1 MKSEPRR
8 AIVAVPWGP
17 LRGLRVV
24 LDPGAQLKVGR
35 AEWADLKVPHDR
47 QMSGLHFELAWD
59 GERCAVRDLGSV
71 TGTLIDGEPGKKE
84 GSVGHGGWIKAG
96 ETVFTVHAEG
106 GAPERDDLSEAPPE
120 QLDVPGFVGEARR
133 REAEEARARRRD
145 AEEALPI
152 LQAEAASGDLVAV
165 LDSAKDARI
174 VELLR
179 AAVEEQQSLYD
190 GLPGE
195 VMSDVAPYVVRL
207 PQGSRLLASLV
218 GEGWGKR
225 WGIYAVCDL
234 PFKEIRRHFRRFLM
248 VHDEETAE
256 RMYFRFYDPRVL
268 AAFLDAATPAQ
279 KKTLFG
285 EISAFLVETKD
296 RKVRRLDRPEPERS
310 EPC

>member
-1 MKSEPRR
+1 MAEERAR

-24 LDPGAQLKVGR
+24 LAPGAALKVGR

-47 QMSGLHFELAWD
+47 QMSGVHFELSWD
-59 GERCAVRDLGSV
+59 GEAATVRDLGSV
-71 TGTLIDGEPGKKE
+71 GGTLIDGEPGKRE
-84 GSVGHGGWIKAG
+84 GAIRHGGWIKAG
-96 ETVFTVHAEG
+96 ETVFTLHVEG
-106 GAPERDDLSEAPPE
+106 GAPQRDDLSEAPQE
-120 QLDVPGFVGEARR
+120 YLDVPGFVGEARR
-133 REAEEARARRRD
+133 REAEAARARAKD
-145 AEEALPI
+145 AAAALP
-152 LQAEAASGDLVAV
+152 LLEAEAAGGLLFAV
-165 LDSAKDARI
+165 LDAARDARI
-174 VELLR
+174 PELLR

-225 WGIYAVCDL
+225 WGIYGVCAL
-234 PFKEIRRHFRRFLM
+234 PFKELRRHFRRFLM

-268 AAFLDAATPAQ
+268 AAFHDAATPPQREA
-279 KKTLFG
+279 LFG
-285 EISAFLVETKD
+285 EIEAFLVETGE
-296 RKVRRLDRPEPERS
+296 RTLRRIPRPARS